1 MAHRISEN
9 KKDNVDDIVRYEF
22 THDPQQGGG
31 SRWINNSNKF
41 PTISTRNRIDTK
53 DIFSAN
59 NIGGY
64 HIRLKHLFCVETH

>member
-22 THDPQQGGG
+22 IHDPQQGIGGG
-31 SRWINNSNKF
+31 SIFMNNSNKI

-59 NIGGY
+59 NIGGTT
-64 HIRLKHLFCVETH
+64 LD